1 VNEYWDGVVEHY
13 EGFQVL
19 QAKLVS
25 LGLDDSNKAVA
36 RHLSMSLLDD
46 VLVAAGG
53 VENAVE
59 RLRDVKSRI
68 VTWVEENNVE
78 PDSDRDLGIAFD
90 GTVDAWY
97 SLVDALVWGRTFY
110 ERLERRRSPQAPT
123 ARRNQGLVPAI
134 ATTGLEKR
142 ANELLRDLRHGPIGE
157 MRTVTNFTLHSAMPQ
172 NPLSGARLTPSGQIV
187 LPFPD
192 EVNEWVGHWHLFE
205 WSNGRDG
212 FNVVEEMWSSVQ
224 FFMDELLD
232 AFEQHD
238 PQVRITSTVVASE
251 TTS

>member
-1 VNEYWDGVVEHY
+1 
-13 EGFQVL
+13 
-19 QAKLVS
+19 
-25 LGLDDSNKAVA
+25 
-36 RHLSMSLLDD
+36 
-46 VLVAAGG
+46 
-53 VENAVE
+53 
-59 RLRDVKSRI
+59 
-68 VTWVEENNVE
+68 
-78 PDSDRDLGIAFD
+78 
-90 GTVDAWY
+90 
-97 SLVDALVWGRTFY
+97 
-110 ERLERRRSPQAPT
+110 
-123 ARRNQGLVPAI
+123 
-134 ATTGLEKR
+134 
-142 ANELLRDLRHGPIGE
+142 
-157 MRTVTNFTLHSAMPQ
+157 MPQ